1 MKKYDLILD
10 CLQQKCKELYFRN
23 GMNLKGF
30 KNPLEIDTSIQLLSD
45 YKDFGIM
52 KYFLEINFKVEY
64 MKDKID
70 SMFNKNKDASLILEI
85 LLKNS
90 KNSYIVGGCV
100 RDILLDE
107 TPKDFDFVTD
117 ISYDKLKEIFSSKE
131 FSFKETGT
139 NFLVFNL
146 NYKGVDYEI
155 ANLRFESNYEDG
167 RRPSEVRVGTIEED
181 RQRRDFHINSIFWN
195 PYELYIHRFAIE
207 DIEKRIL
214 RFVGDPNERL
224 KEDYLRGVRFYR
236 LLKTKNLNP
245 DKASLSAVR
254 RNFDKIMKVTPHR
267 MMMEI
272 ERMVGL

>member
-23 GMNLKGF
+23 AMNLKGF
-30 KNPLEIDTSIQLLSD
+30 KNPLEIDSTVQLLSE
-45 YKDFGIM
+45 YEEFNIM
-52 KYFLEINFKVEY
+52 RFFIEINFKVEY
-64 MKDKID
+64 MKDKI
-70 SMFNKNKDASLILEI
+70 SKEFMKNKDAFNILEI

-90 KNSYIVGGCV
+90 RNSYIVGGCV

-155 ANLRFESNYEDG
+155 ANFRKDVHKKKPKY
-167 RRPSEVRVGTIEED
+167 
-181 RQRRDFHINSIFWN
+181 
-195 PYELYIHRFAIE
+195 
-207 DIEKRIL
+207 
-214 RFVGDPNERL
+214 
-224 KEDYLRGVRFYR
+224 
-236 LLKTKNLNP
+236 
-245 DKASLSAVR
+245 VR
-254 RNFDKIMKVTPHR
+254 RIKSS
-267 MMMEI
+267 
-272 ERMVGL
+272 

>member
-1 MKKYDLILD
+1 
-10 CLQQKCKELYFRN
+10 
-23 GMNLKGF
+23 
-30 KNPLEIDTSIQLLSD
+30 
-45 YKDFGIM
+45 M

-70 SMFNKNKDASLILEI
+70 SMFNKNKDASLILEM

-146 NYKGVDYEI
+146 NYKGTDYEI
-155 ANLRFESNYEDG
+155 ANFRYESNYEDG
-167 RRPSEVRVGTIEED
+167 RRPSKIRVGTIEED

-207 DIEKRIL
+207 DIENRVL
-214 RFVGDPNERL
+214 RFVGNPEERL
-224 KEDYLRGVRFYR
+224 KEDYLRGIRFYR
-236 LLKTKNLNP
+236 LLKTKNLTA

-272 ERMVGL
+272 ERVVGL